1 MAIKKYKKTEA
12 KEITNVMLEDML
24 SPFKVQNWLAR
35 NFDAKT
41 ASGKTIREIFVEHG
55 FTRKKVMLSDLFQFD
70 GQTCILEKVCKVS
83 DFDTVK
89 YWDAQFTKAG
99 IFMPIAAVPH
109 EYIKVGLYY
118 YRAVRAGNNV
128 FAFLQSLDAV
138 NMINAEHEKQ
148 AERIKTLLD
157 KNKEAERKRAVKAK
171 KAFNNAAKKVRN
183 EEVSKIISQL
193 KAVPVCATYSPFQL
207 AKTAL
212 TMYYAA

>member
-55 FTRKKVMLSDLFQFD
+55 FTRKKVMLSDLFQLD

-83 DFDTVK
+83 DFDPVE
-89 YWDAQFTKAG
+89 YWAAQFAGAG
-99 IFMPIAAVPH
+99 IFVPTVAVPH

-118 YRAVRAGNNV
+118 YRAVCAENNV

-138 NMINAEHEKQ
+138 NMINAEHEKRV
-148 AERIKTLLD
+148 ECIKSLLD
-157 KNKEAERKRAVKAK
+157 KNKESERKKAVRAK
-171 KAFNNAAKKVRN
+171 KAAVKEAKKSRN

>member
-1 MAIKKYKKTEA
+1 MATKKYKKSEA

-55 FTRKKVMLSDLFQFD
+55 FTRKKVLLSDLFQFD

-83 DFDTVK
+83 DFDPVK
-89 YWDAQFTKAG
+89 YWDAQFIKAG
-99 IFMPIAAVPH
+99 IFMPIAAVPR
-109 EYIKVGLYY
+109 EYIKVGNYY
-118 YRAVRAGNNV
+118 YSPVVASNNV
-128 FAFLQSLDAV
+128 FSFLQSLDAV
-138 NMINAEHEKQ
+138 NMINAEHEKR
-148 AERIKTLLD
+148 AECIKTLLD
-157 KNKEAERKRAVKAK
+157 KNKESERKKAAKAK
-171 KAFNNAAKKVRN
+171 KAAIKEAKKSRN